1 MSIDRIVR
9 FVAGTMVLVGLAL
22 AHFVHPDW
30 MWLSAF
36 VGLSLAQS
44 GLTGFCPMSFMLR
57 KMGMNE
63 EGCGC

>member
-22 AHFVHPDW
+22 AQFVHPDW
-30 MWLSAF
+30 VWLSAF

-44 GLTGFCPMSFMLR
+44 GLTGFCPMSFMLK